1 MKESLREVRMEL
13 RTMREVGCVEKMH
26 GGDCG
31 EDERRVDWGKRGE
44 RSERKKGEERERGR
58 PEYEGNCKEAEVEEP
73 RSKKGKK
80 NENGTR
86 FEEELVAGREAW
98 EETSVDRK
106 RERRREENE
115 GGLEEERCSERV
127 SRREDRR
134 GHGELICERRSAEIL
149 VKKRGM
155 RRGNGGELGRF

>member
-1 MKESLREVRMEL
+1 MKEIAARMREGLIGAREESEVRG
-13 RTMREVGCVEKMH
+13 RKEKN
-26 GGDCG
+26 
-31 EDERRVDWGKRGE
+31 
-44 RSERKKGEERERGR
+44 EREEGR
-58 PEYEGNCKEAEVEEP
+58 STEVTARKLEVEEP

-106 RERRREENE
+106 REGRREENE

-149 VKKRGM
+149 VKERGM
-155 RRGNGGELGRF
+155 RRGNGGELGRFQRKLVEEGRERESG

>member
-1 MKESLREVRMEL
+1 MEEIAA
-13 RTMREVGCVEKMH
+13 RMREVLIGAREKS
-26 GGDCG
+26 
-31 EDERRVDWGKRGE
+31 EVRG
-44 RSERKKGEERERGR
+44 RKEKNEREEGR
-58 PEYEGNCKEAEVEEP
+58 SAEVTARKLEVEES

-106 RERRREENE
+106 REENE
-115 GGLEEERCSERV
+115 GGLEEERCSNRV

-149 VKKRGM
+149 VKEKGM
-155 RRGNGGELGRF
+155 RRGNDGELGRFQRKLVEEGRERESG